1 MDEPESDLKKTIE
14 NIYLSIPID
23 LSLTSRRRKFI
34 LSRDFKSE
42 KVHKL
47 FQKAKFKLKCIL
59 YWSSII
65 KQIRNYGTGSS
76 LFDGTGKYKE
86 NLSEIMDKKQLSPT
100 NDDEKHH
107 EKNFNQYFVKVE
119 WKCVIFPYFFWF
131 KLWNLVLCI
140 ALVYTCT
147 VMPWVLAFEVDS
159 NAAPWLY
166 IDIVIDS
173 IFFIDILVTSNL
185 AYRDKERNYVYSRKK
200 ILKNYAK
207 GMLVFDILAIIPFNY
222 LTNSS
227 HRVNTYFKILRLTR
241 LIRLLK
247 ALKLNKILESLTG
260 GKEATYMAV
269 NRLIIC
275 LILILLLIHFTSCI
289 WNFTVRL
296 DNYEPKTWIV
306 RKHNLDKS
314 NIELYFIGVYFA
326 VTTIFTVGFGDY
338 SAATQLEQII
348 CILLELIGIGF
359 YSFVLGVTTSLLT
372 SIDQKEI
379 MLNTKMNMASLLCKD
394 LALAKSVNKLTA
406 RELKWHFEN
415 LILSDP
421 ERKSIISSIPK
432 TIRSK
437 VVSHMYRGR
446 VNEIFFFRFKE
457 KCFLNAYI
465 PRLNYRTYKS
475 RQIVF
480 SEGDYPESMYFL
492 MTGRVSFVFDKR
504 NFVFKTMIS
513 GSYFGEIGLI
523 EKKNRDFGAIT
534 LCICEVLEMSRE
546 VLKEISEQFPRVYEE
561 IKGNSKM
568 KNFRNVRDKGDIVD
582 LVDIVDIRGLQSY
595 EQLAGRNSL
604 FKKETEVIYP
614 CDWFEYRHNL
624 ELQNKVLLHELA
636 VRSK

>member
-1 MDEPESDLKKTIE
+1 MDKPEFDLKKAIE

-42 KVHKL
+42 KVHQL
-47 FQKAKFKLKCIL
+47 FQRAKFKLNCIL

-65 KQIRNYGTGSS
+65 KQIRDYGTGSS
-76 LFDGTGKYKE
+76 LFDGAGNYKE
-86 NLSEIMDKKQLSPT
+86 NLSEIMDKKRLSPR
-100 NDDEKHH
+100 NDEKYH
-107 EKNFNQYFVKVE
+107 ENNLNPHFVKVE
-119 WKCVIFPYFFWF
+119 WKFVIFPYFFWF

-166 IDIVIDS
+166 IDVIIDS
-173 IFFIDILVTSNL
+173 IFFIDILITSNL

-200 ILKNYAK
+200 IMKNYAK
-207 GMLVFDILAIIPFNY
+207 GMLMFDILAIIPFNY

-247 ALKLNKILESLTG
+247 ALKLNKILEGLTG

-296 DNYEPKTWIV
+296 DNYSPKTWLV
-306 RKHNLDKS
+306 RRHNQDKS

-338 SAATQLEQII
+338 SAVTQLEQII
-348 CILLELIGIGF
+348 CVLLQLIGIGF

-372 SIDQKEI
+372 SIDHKEI
-379 MLNTKMNMASLLCKD
+379 MLNTKMNMVSLLSKD
-394 LALAKSVNKLTA
+394 LALAKSSSKQIVQ
-406 RELKWHFEN
+406 ELKWHFEN
-415 LILSDP
+415 LTLSDP

-432 TIRSK
+432 KVRSK

-446 VNEIFFFRFKE
+446 VSQIIFFRFKE
-457 KCFLNAYI
+457 KSFLNAYI
-465 PRLNYRTYKS
+465 PRLRYRTYKS
-475 RQIVF
+475 RQVVF
-480 SEGDYPESMYFL
+480 NEGDYPESMYFL
-492 MTGRVSFVFDKR
+492 MSGRVSFVFDKR
-504 NFVFKTMIS
+504 NFVFKTMIA

-523 EKKNRDFGAIT
+523 EKKSRDFGAIT
-534 LCICEVLEMSRE
+534 LCFCEVLEMSGE
-546 VLKEISEQFPRVYEE
+546 VLKEVSEQFPRVFEE
-561 IKGNSKM
+561 IRTDSKM
-568 KNFRNVRDKGDIVD
+568 KNLRNVRDQGDIVD

-595 EQLAGRNSL
+595 EQLAGRKSL
-604 FKKETEVIYP
+604 FKKESQVIYP
-614 CDWFEYRHNL
+614 CDWFDYKRNM
-624 ELQNKVLLHELA
+624 ELQNKVMLHELV